1 MEGKITF
8 VGAGPGAEDLITI
21 RGKKALDEADVIIY
35 AGSLVNEKLLDGNSS
50 ARKCNSASLSFEEIL
65 AVMLE
70 AYREGKKV
78 VRLHTGDPAM
88 YGAVSEQYRE
98 LDRLGIPYHVV
109 PGVSSVFAA
118 AAALKTEFTMP
129 GITQTAILTRAAGRT
144 PVPEPEEL
152 SKLAAHGTTL
162 CLFLS
167 VGDMEKVVSAL
178 LAAGRSPET
187 PAAVVYRAG
196 WDNEKVV
203 RGTIADIAERV
214 KEASVKRQAMIVIGE
229 VLARNGEMSSLY
241 NRDFAHGYR
250 KQNAFRGTSAVFALT
265 SAGALKAGEI
275 AAGLDSKIILPEKLS
290 HLVSKERVV
299 TYPDGGLHEAFR
311 KAWEQFDGLVMVMSS
326 GIVVRMCAELC
337 RHKSTDP
344 AVVVT
349 DEEGNHAVSLLSGH
363 LGGANRL
370 AQDVASITNGD
381 AVVTTASDVR
391 GIMAFDEMASRHAL
405 RVVNPEAIVKL
416 ATAVLEGKKVDLVL
430 PEHLYRRY
438 YANSPQYSLVSAPGE
453 NPAVVLL
460 KNGEAPRE
468 YGVPVLYLKRKKFA
482 LGIGCRRDAA
492 LPDLEAVALQALES
506 IGADWESVSA
516 IATAE
521 FKLDEPAIL
530 QLAFRH
536 SIPVTGYSAEE
547 LNRIDVPDP
556 SPAAMENLGINSVSE
571 AAAILASGGGALAV
585 RKIKGNGATAALAEK
600 VDHES

>member
-35 AGSLVNEKLLDGNSS
+35 AGSLVNEKLLDGNPC
-50 ARKCNSASLSFEEIL
+50 AQKWNSASLSFDEIL
-65 AVMLE
+65 SLMLD
-70 AYREGKKV
+70 AYHEGKRV

-98 LDRLGIPYHVV
+98 LDRRGIPYDVV

-129 GITQTAILTRAAGRT
+129 GITQTAILTRASGRT
-144 PVPEPEEL
+144 PVPDAEEL

-167 VGDMEKVVSAL
+167 VGDMEKVVSSL

-203 RGTIADIAERV
+203 RGTISDIAQRV

-241 NRDFAHGYR
+241 NRNFSHGYR
-250 KQNAFRGTSAVFALT
+250 KRNAFHGTTAVFALT
-265 SAGALKAGEI
+265 TAGACKAAEI
-275 AAGLDSKIILPEKLS
+275 AAGLDSRIILPEKLS
-290 HLVSKERVV
+290 PLVPQERVV
-299 TYPDGGLHEAFR
+299 IYPEGGLHEAFR

-416 ATAVLEGKKVDLVL
+416 SSAVLEGKRIDLVL
-430 PEHLYRRY
+430 PEKFYQRY
-438 YANSPQYSLVSAPGE
+438 YADSPQYSLVSLPGE

-460 KNGEAPRE
+460 KDGEIPGE
-468 YGVPVLYLKRKKFA
+468 YGIPVLYLKRRKFA
-482 LGIGCRRDAA
+482 LGIGCRKNAA
-492 LPDLEAVALQALES
+492 LSDLEAVALQALEAE
-506 IGADWESVSA
+506 GADWDSIIA
-516 IATAE
+516 IATADL
-521 FKLDEPAIL
+521 KLEEPGIL

-547 LNRIDVPDP
+547 LNRIEVPDP
-556 SPAAMENLGINSVSE
+556 SPKAMTELGINSVSE
-571 AAAILASGGGALAV
+571 AAAILASGGGKLAV
-585 RKIKGNGATAALAEK
+585 RKIKGNGVTAALAEK
-600 VDHES
+600 VENEP

>member
-21 RGKKALDEADVIIY
+21 RGKKALDEADLILY
-35 AGSLVNEKLLDGNSS
+35 AGSLVNEKLLDDNPS
-50 ARKCNSASLSFEEIL
+50 ARKCSSASLSFEEIL

-98 LDRLGIPYHVV
+98 LDRLGIPYDVV

-144 PVPEPEEL
+144 PVPEAEEL

-167 VGDMEKVVSAL
+167 VGDMEKVVSSL

-196 WDNEKVV
+196 WENEKVV
-203 RGTIADIAERV
+203 RGTISDIAERV
-214 KEASVKRQAMIVIGE
+214 RKASVKRQAMIVIGE

-241 NRDFAHGYR
+241 NRDFAHGFR
-250 KQNAFRGTSAVFALT
+250 KRNAFHGNTAVFALT
-265 SAGALKAGEI
+265 SAGASKAAEI
-275 AAGLDSKIILPEKLS
+275 AAGLDSKIILPEKLC
-290 HLVSKERVV
+290 HLVPKERVV
-299 TYPDGGLHEAFR
+299 SYSEGGLQEAFR
-311 KAWEQFDGLVMVMSS
+311 KAWEVFDGLVMVMSS
-326 GIVVRMCAELC
+326 GIVVRMCAGLC

-370 AQDVASITNGD
+370 AEDVASITNGD
-381 AVVTTASDVR
+381 AVLTTASDVR
-391 GIMAFDEMASRHAL
+391 GIMAFDEMAARHAL
-405 RVVNPEAIVKL
+405 RVVNPEEIVKL
-416 ATAVLEGKKVDLVL
+416 SSAVLEGKKVDLIL
-430 PEHLYRRY
+430 PEKLYRRY
-438 YANSPQYSLVSAPGE
+438 YADSPQYSLVPAPGE

-460 KNGEAPRE
+460 KDGETPRKSE
-468 YGVPVLYLKRKKFA
+468 VPVLYFKRRKFA
-482 LGIGCRRDAA
+482 LGIGCRKDAA
-492 LPDLEAVALQALES
+492 LSDLEAVAAQALDS
-506 IGADWESVSA
+506 IGAEWENVCS

-521 FKLDEPAIL
+521 LKLDEPAIL
-530 QLAFRH
+530 RLAFRH
-536 SIPVTGYSAEE
+536 SLPVTGYSAEE
-547 LNRIDVPDP
+547 LNRIEVPDP
-556 SPAAMENLGINSVSE
+556 SPAALEHLGINSVSE
-571 AAAILASGGGALAV
+571 AAAILASGGGTLAV
-585 RKIKGNGATAALAEK
+585 RKVKGNGATAALAEK
-600 VDHES
+600 VEHEP